1 TCLFYNYISWSN
13 NSYAKKNKLHI
24 TCSINDSTPK
34 TFTNSCNSQ
43 VKTLPAKKDWISD
56 TDLTTNAER
65 SNGVGSNLVSPA
77 RIRMAKKRCSTK
89 RLNRHDCLLMFSIAR
104 SAIVWSSG

>member
-1 TCLFYNYISWSN
+1 ADAQVNR
-13 NSYAKKNKLHI
+13 LHI
-24 TCSINDSTPK
+24 PCASNGSSPK
-34 TFTNSCNSQ
+34 TVTDSCNSQ
-43 VKTLPAKKDWISD
+43 MRAWPAKKDLISD

-65 SNGVGSNLVSPA
+65 SNGFGSNLISPA

-89 RLNRHDCLLMFSIAR
+89 RLKRHDCLLMISIAR